1 MSQSISS
8 IMQLPVN
15 MNFNKVVMVGRYAGI
30 AGTTIN
36 GPDVAITNNYRLV
49 VEQVSVNTQTI
60 YQRLEYRLSGTVRV
74 FGRFG
79 TNSTG
84 SDPLGG
90 TWTFTTWE
98 EFATP
103 ANGFTTTATVKAG
116 RLEST
121 GQVVGTYVGSTG
133 RVVAATS
140 VEGATATF
148 TGVVTC
154 SSVNQTSDQNLKKD
168 ITEIPPELIAAAK
181 SVSPKQYRLKS
192 DGTGALHVGFM
203 AQEVWDAIVAV
214 GLNPED
220 YALIGQHEDEDGGKF
235 FSINYTELMLL
246 RSL

>member
-1 MSQSISS
+1 MSQTISS

-36 GPDVAITNNYRLV
+36 GPDSAITNNYRLV

-60 YQRLEYRLSGTVRV
+60 YQRLEYRLSGTVRL

-84 SDPLGG
+84 SDPIGSG
-90 TWTFTTWE
+90 WNFTAWE

-103 ANGFTTTATVKAG
+103 ANGFTTGATVKAG

-121 GQVVGTYVGSTG
+121 GQVVGTYVGSSG
-133 RVVAATS
+133 RVVAGTS

-154 SSVNQTSDQNLKKD
+154 SSVNQTSDQNLKED
-168 ITEIPPELIAAAK
+168 IVEIPKELIEAAK
-181 SVSPKQYRLKS
+181 SVSPKQYRFKGDES
-192 DGTGALHVGFM
+192 GIMHVGFM
-203 AQEVWDAIVAV
+203 AQEVWDAILAV

-220 YALIGQHEDEDGGKF
+220 YALVGRHEDGEGNTI